1 MLYVT
6 EAKYNDYSSLSIVTM
21 IKSQGGRILPPMGEF
36 WEKMRSLTLD
46 PDDLTHGD
54 RYGIK
59 RCPPNLTWQIIGM
72 ENQMAAFKHMLLDY
86 IDDASS
92 PTFPEFIGTCAEME
106 NIASGLR
113 SRIGQ

>member
-1 MLYVT
+1 
-6 EAKYNDYSSLSIVTM
+6 
-21 IKSQGGRILPPMGEF
+21 
-36 WEKMRSLTLD
+36 MRSLTLD

-59 RCPPNLTWQIIGM
+59 VSPPNLTWQIIDM

-86 IDDASS
+86 IEDTSS
-92 PTFPEFIGTCAEME
+92 PTFPEVIETCAEMY